1 MPSLRSLPA
10 PRVLV
15 VVASIFWLV
24 MVASVL
30 NRHFAM
36 YPSFS
41 SHDQGIFNQVFWNGA
56 QGRFFE
62 STLSSGESAAV
73 ELRQELP
80 DVTYR
85 RLGQHFTPIHLL
97 WLPLYKLLPFSATL
111 LVLQVTLVTAGGIV
125 LYWLA
130 RQRVSPQVAT
140 WITLG
145 YFCAQ
150 AVIAPNLA
158 NFHDFS
164 QIPLFVF
171 LMLIA
176 VERQQWRW
184 AIAATILVLLCR
196 EDTGIILF
204 SIGLY
209 LALSRRYL
217 RFGLGLCVASIV
229 HLLITTNVL
238 MPLFSEEIG
247 TNFLATSYA
256 DYVDSENASTLTLVW
271 GILKRPDRVLV
282 DLVTPLADTLQF
294 LAGHWLPLFFVPL
307 ISPATW
313 ISTSAPLAA
322 LLLREDSHLA
332 LSMQLRYTI
341 LVLPG
346 LFYGTILWWSR
357 RSGKLSRRTRHFWAA
372 CLCLSLLFTF
382 TLNPSRTWSFI
393 IPDSID
399 PWVHLTLSKQW
410 SHATDVRSLLAQ
422 IPAEASVTAT
432 DNILPHVSG
441 RRAALRFPRLQ
452 FRNDAQEATFV
463 DYMLVD
469 FWQLQQY
476 QEAFSGS
483 RRELQAWVPLVQES
497 LDNGRYGII
506 AAAPGVFLLHLGQP
520 STPEALASWET
531 FQGDISLSP
540 AES

>member
-1 MPSLRSLPA
+1 
-10 PRVLV
+10 
-15 VVASIFWLV
+15 
-24 MVASVL
+24 
-30 NRHFAM
+30 
-36 YPSFS
+36 
-41 SHDQGIFNQVFWNGA
+41 
-56 QGRFFE
+56 
-62 STLSSGESAAV
+62 
-73 ELRQELP
+73 
-80 DVTYR
+80 
-85 RLGQHFTPIHLL
+85 
-97 WLPLYKLLPFSATL
+97 
-111 LVLQVTLVTAGGIV
+111 
-125 LYWLA
+125 
-130 RQRVSPQVAT
+130 

-176 VERQQWRW
+176 VERQRWRW
-184 AIAATILVLLCR
+184 AIATVMLVFLCR

-209 LALSRRYL
+209 LALSRRHL
-217 RFGLGLCVASIV
+217 RFGLGLCVASV
-229 HLLITTNVL
+229 AHLLVTTNIL
-238 MPLFSEEIG
+238 MPMFSEEIG

-282 DLVTPLADTLQF
+282 DLVTPISGTLRF
-294 LAGHWLPLFFVPL
+294 LAGHWMPLLFVPL
-307 ISPATW
+307 VSPATW
-313 ISTSAPLAA
+313 ITTSAPLTA

-357 RSGKLSRRTRHFWAA
+357 HAGKLSRRTRTIWTA

-393 IPDSID
+393 LPDSVD
-399 PWVHLTLSKQW
+399 PWVHLTLPKQW
-410 SHATDVRSLLAQ
+410 GHAADVRSLLAQ
-422 IPAEASVTAT
+422 IPPDASVSAT
-432 DNILPHVSG
+432 DNVLPHVSG

-452 FRNDAQEATFV
+452 FRDDAQEATFV
-463 DYMLVD
+463 DYALAD

-483 RRELQAWVPLVQES
+483 RRELQTWVPLVQDL
-497 LDNGRYGII
+497 LDTNRYGII
-506 AAAPGVFLLHLGQP
+506 AAMPGVFLLQREQP
-520 STPEALASWET
+520 STPDALASWEV
-531 FQGDISLSP
+531 FQTAIALP
-540 AES
+540 TPES